1 MTPERFAIKFD
12 CIQLMNT
19 ISFYKIC
26 FLSIAFEIVIKHF
39 TDDKQKQDAYIC
51 IKIKI
56 FNTKTKKG

>member
-26 FLSIAFEIVIKHF
+26 FLSLAFEIVIKHF

-51 IKIKI
+51 IKIKNI
-56 FNTKTKKG
+56 